1 MNHEYM
7 YLDMSAYIE
16 NALNNIDIS
25 SRKSSTPI
33 ASPTN
38 TDSSLLDIGQKREY
52 LTALGMLSWL
62 TQPVRCDVS
71 YTSSS
76 PEQHRAAATHS
87 TLNVDRQNR
96 RRSQNDLVITNKDL
110 PVNWQSNKVS
120 TTGLTSTEEA
130 KIVAAQNAATDVMW
144 YANLRDQLL
153 YPAPM

>member
-1 MNHEYM
+1 M
-7 YLDMSAYIE
+7 YLDLSAYTEDTLDI
-16 NALNNIDIS
+16 LDIS

-76 PEQHRAAATHS
+76 PEQHRATATLS
-87 TLNVDRQNR
+87 TLN
-96 RRSQNDLVITNKDL
+96 
-110 PVNWQSNKVS
+110 
-120 TTGLTSTEEA
+120 
-130 KIVAAQNAATDVMW
+130 VAAQNATADDMW
-144 YANLRDQLL
+144 YANLEEDNLADFFTKILSPGDFIRLRDELL
-153 YPAPM
+153 HPAPM

>member
-1 MNHEYM
+1 
-7 YLDMSAYIE
+7 MSWV
-16 NALNNIDIS
+16 S
-25 SRKSSTPI
+25 SRPVVSPPQKTLT
-33 ASPTN
+33 ASPTY

-76 PEQHRAAATHS
+76 PEQHRATATHS

-96 RRSQNDLVITNKDL
+96 HRSQNDLVITNKDL

-130 KIVAAQNAATDVMW
+130 KIIAAQNATTDRHVV
-144 YANLRDQLL
+144 Y
-153 YPAPM
+153 